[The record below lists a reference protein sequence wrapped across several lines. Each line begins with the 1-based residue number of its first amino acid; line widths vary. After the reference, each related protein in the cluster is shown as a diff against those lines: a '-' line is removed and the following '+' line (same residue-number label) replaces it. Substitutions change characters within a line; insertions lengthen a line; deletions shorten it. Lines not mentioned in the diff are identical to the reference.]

1 MEKME
6 KIKVVIDTNVFI
18 SALINPNGIPGK
30 ILDLIFEEKIVN
42 YTSHSILKE
51 IGFKCLSPKL
61 RRYLGNENRILKILT
76 AFSSISVI
84 INPNTNFNVCRD
96 EDDNKFIDVA
106 YESKSIIITGDKDLI
121 SLRDKN
127 KHLKINNISLKIL
140 TPKEFLEEFE
150 KFIY

>member
-1 MEKME
+1 M
-6 KIKVVIDTNVFI
+6 
-18 SALINPNGIPGK
+18 
-30 ILDLIFEEKIVN
+30 
-42 YTSHSILKE
+42 
-51 IGFKCLSPKL
+51 
-61 RRYLGNENRILKILT
+61 GNENRILKILT